1 MAAAIK
7 KKIVVAGGNGFLGKK
22 PDMQGSSRQGLGR
35 NIDQII
41 SYSRSGEPNWSSVT
55 SSSTPPPWSSSV
67 RWHSANVLQPS
78 TYRDVLSGA
87 DAVVHTMGIL
97 LEADYKGVLTGKE
110 PLIKGLQK
118 AFASTK
124 KGTQN
129 PLDRKE
135 GEDVEPLEE
144 GGQIT
149 YEVMNRDSAIL
160 LAKESNSASVSS
172 FVYISA
178 AGGAPVLPQRYIAT
192 KRAAESTIIKEFP
205 DMRSV
210 FLRPGFLY
218 DSSRSFT
225 VPMAG
230 LTFMGAMAN
239 SLSGGRLTSLM
250 GAGGVKP
257 LQADLVGEAVVEA
270 IADDKMRG
278 FAEVSDIEA
287 LASKSWRRGML

>member
-1 MAAAIK
+1 
-7 KKIVVAGGNGFLGKK
+7 
-22 PDMQGSSRQGLGR
+22 
-35 NIDQII
+35 
-41 SYSRSGEPNWSSVT
+41 
-55 SSSTPPPWSSSV
+55 
-67 RWHSANVLQPS
+67 
-78 TYRDVLSGA
+78 
-87 DAVVHTMGIL
+87 
-97 LEADYKGVLTGKE
+97 
-110 PLIKGLQK
+110 
-118 AFASTK
+118 
-124 KGTQN
+124 
-129 PLDRKE
+129 
-135 GEDVEPLEE
+135 
-144 GGQIT
+144 
-149 YEVMNRDSAIL
+149 
-160 LAKESNSASVSS
+160 
-172 FVYISA
+172 
-178 AGGAPVLPQRYIAT
+178 
-192 KRAAESTIIKEFP
+192 
-205 DMRSV
+205 MRSV